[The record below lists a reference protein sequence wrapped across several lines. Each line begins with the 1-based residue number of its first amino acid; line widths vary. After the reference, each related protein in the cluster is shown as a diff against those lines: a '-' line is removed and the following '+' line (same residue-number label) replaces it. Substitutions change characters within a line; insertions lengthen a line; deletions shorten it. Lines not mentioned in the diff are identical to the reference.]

1 MAGIKNYRTA
11 VEKIIREYSQF
22 KTNYDEFE
30 VQTVF
35 DDTNNHYEINVLGWD
50 GYKRIYGR
58 VLHLDIKNGKIWI
71 QHDGTKDGVADDL
84 VELGVPKED
93 IVLAFHP
100 PYKRK
105 YTGFAEN

>member
-1 MAGIKNYRTA
+1 MAGINKYKQA
-11 VEKIIREYSQF
+11 IEKILREYSQF
-22 KTNYDEFE
+22 KSSYEEFE
-30 VQTVF
+30 VQTVS
-35 DDTNNHYEINVLGWD
+35 DDKNNHYEINIVGWD

-58 VLHLDIKNGKIWI
+58 MLHLDIKDGKIWI

-84 VELGVPKED
+84 VEMGVPKED

-105 YTGFAEN
+105 YTGYAEN

>member
-1 MAGIKNYRTA
+1 MERVENYQRA
-11 VEKIIREYSQF
+11 IEKIIREYSNF
-22 KTNYDEFE
+22 KTDYEDFE
-30 VQTVF
+30 VQTVL
-35 DDTNNHYEINVLGWD
+35 DRDNNHYEINVLGWD

-71 QHDGTKDGVADDL
+71 QHDGTKSGVANDFL
-84 VELGVPKED
+84 EMGVPKED

>member
-1 MAGIKNYRTA
+1 MAGVKNYREA
-11 VEKIIREYSQF
+11 IEKIIREYSRFQPD
-22 KTNYDEFE
+22 YEESE

-71 QHDGTKDGVADDL
+71 QHDGTKDGVADYL

>member
-1 MAGIKNYRTA
+1 MAGVEIYRDA
-11 VEKIIREYSQF
+11 IEKIIREYSRF
-22 KTNYDEFE
+22 KPDYEESE

-35 DDTNNHYEINVLGWD
+35 DDKNNHYEINVLGWD

-84 VELGVPKED
+84 VEMGVPKED

-105 YTGFAEN
+105 YTGFAER